1 MIENQAEKQNQH
13 PYKTIIILC
22 ILYFLLFAFFSH
34 TLYFSKEVNDWLLVT
49 LNLIYGIIG
58 MCFVIQ
64 QRKKEKNPSDELTL
78 AFVMALA
85 PLGVG
90 LLDIFKRVLMSEP
103 VADFIDFHPKGWIA
117 TGILLLCLIFLAAE
131 IAIAHHKMAKK
142 P

>member
-1 MIENQAEKQNQH
+1 MTKDKVEKQNQH
-13 PYKTIIILC
+13 SFKAIIILC
-22 ILYFLLFAFFSH
+22 VLYFLLFAFFSYS
-34 TLYFSKEVNDWLLVT
+34 LYFSKEFNDWSLVT
-49 LNLIYGIIG
+49 LNLIYGIFG
-58 MCFVIQ
+58 MRFVIQ

-90 LLDIFKRVLMSEP
+90 LLDIVKRVLMSEP

-117 TGILLLCLIFLAAE
+117 TGILLLCLIFLAVE

>member
-1 MIENQAEKQNQH
+1 MIENKAEKQNQH
-13 PYKTIIILC
+13 SYKTIIILC
-22 ILYFLLFAFFSH
+22 ILYFLLFAFFSYS
-34 TLYFSKEVNDWLLVT
+34 LYFSKEVNDWLLVT

-58 MCFVIQ
+58 MRFVIQ
-64 QRKKEKNPSDELTL
+64 QRKKEKNPSNELTL

-90 LLDIFKRVLMSEP
+90 LLDIVKRVLMSEP

-117 TGILLLCLIFLAAE
+117 TGILLLCLIFLAAK
-131 IAIAHHKMAKK
+131 IAIANHKMAKK